1 MNACIAYAFFSYH
14 ELGCVPQAEPPA
26 RNTPYR
32 GQCRI
37 QGIWNISHLEIFA
50 PSYCMQNILKYI
62 IPVLPLFITKQEIH
76 SIHLR

>member
-1 MNACIAYAFFSYH
+1 MNVKRQIYDFIKRYWAMNTCIAYAFFSYH

-37 QGIWNISHLEIFA
+37 QGI
-50 PSYCMQNILKYI
+50 
-62 IPVLPLFITKQEIH
+62 
-76 SIHLR
+76 